1 MEKLREFLALLTGE
15 FDNREQFDAM
25 QAAGKEY
32 PFAEHRNT
40 LVNERITGLPEGF
53 SGPFRLGGTP
63 SPPGAP
69 GGPAAICSSS
79 PRRRRGSGSPP
90 MSCRK
95 GRDSRLPP
103 PISR

>member
-1 MEKLREFLALLTGE
+1 MEKLQEFLALLTGE

-53 SGPFRLGGTP
+53 SGAFLLEERLA
-63 SPPGAP
+63 SP

-79 PRRRRGSGSPP
+79 PRRRRGLGSPP